1 MQTDVN
7 FTLFFYACNV
17 KIIQN
22 ESPWYFCPQL
32 FSTRDGAAAKA

>member
-22 ESPWYFCPQL
+22 ESP
-32 FSTRDGAAAKA
+32 